1 MLINPVE
8 RYCVELGRKEGIKE
22 GIKEGKLEDVRKMIE
37 MEFSVDEIIEITGL
51 PEDVVLDEM

>member
-8 RYCVELGRKEGIKE
+8 RYCVELGRKEGIE
-22 GIKEGKLEDVRKMIE
+22 EGKLETVRKMIE